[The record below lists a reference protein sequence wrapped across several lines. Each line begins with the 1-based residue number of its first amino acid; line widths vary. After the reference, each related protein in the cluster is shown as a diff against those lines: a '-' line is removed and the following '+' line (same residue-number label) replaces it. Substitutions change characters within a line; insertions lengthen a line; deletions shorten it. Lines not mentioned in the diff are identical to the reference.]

1 MGLPPAAV
9 IVIALVSSGAAVLI
23 AFALS
28 SSYMKARRAEDDQ
41 NRLEMQSD
49 QRGYMNDVRDRNKQ
63 IMMMENGYGVY
74 RGGGQHSHYLSS
86 KSNSQS
92 NHAVR
97 YEGEQR
103 EAGGGRG
110 AGLVRPEMHA
120 RTETEGSSDV
130 LG

>member
-63 IMMMENGYGVY
+63 MMMMENGYGVY
-74 RGGGQHSHYLSS
+74 RGGGGQHLNSS
-86 KSNSQS
+86 N
-92 NHAVR
+92 AMR
-97 YEGEQR
+97 YEGQR
-103 EAGGGRG
+103 EAGTGSGGG
-110 AGLVRPEMHA
+110 MVRP
-120 RTETEGSSDV
+120 ETEGSSDV

>member
-74 RGGGQHSHYLSS
+74 RGGGQH
-86 KSNSQS
+86 
-92 NHAVR
+92 AAMR
-97 YEGEQR
+97 YER
-103 EAGGGRG
+103 ERGG
-110 AGLVRPEMHA
+110 AGLVRPEMQA

>member
-63 IMMMENGYGVY
+63 MMMMENGYGVY
-74 RGGGQHSHYLSS
+74 RGGGGQHLNSS
-86 KSNSQS
+86 N
-92 NHAVR
+92 AMR
-97 YEGEQR
+97 YEGQR
-103 EAGGGRG
+103 EAGV
-110 AGLVRPEMHA
+110 VRPEMHA

>member
-74 RGGGQHSHYLSS
+74 RGGGGQNTHSSYLNSS
-86 KSNSQS
+86 NAMR
-92 NHAVR
+92 N
-97 YEGEQR
+97 EGQR
-103 EAGGGRG
+103 EAGV
-110 AGLVRPEMHA
+110 VRPEMHA

>member
-74 RGGGQHSHYLSS
+74 RGGGHHSHL
-86 KSNSQS
+86 NG
-92 NHAVR
+92 AT
-97 YEGEQR
+97 QR
-103 EAGGGRG
+103 ETVGGGG
-110 AGLVRPEMHA
+110 GGGMVRPEMHA

>member
-63 IMMMENGYGVY
+63 MMMMENGYGVY
-74 RGGGQHSHYLSS
+74 RGGGQHSHS
-86 KSNSQS
+86 
-92 NHAVR
+92 AMR
-97 YEGEQR
+97 YEGGQR
-103 EAGGGRG
+103 QAGV
-110 AGLVRPEMHA
+110 VRPEMHA

>member
-1 MGLPPAAV
+1 
-9 IVIALVSSGAAVLI
+9 
-23 AFALS
+23 
-28 SSYMKARRAEDDQ
+28 MKARRAEDDQ

-63 IMMMENGYGVY
+63 MMMMENGYGVY
-74 RGGGQHSHYLSS
+74 RGGGQNSHYLSS

-110 AGLVRPEMHA
+110 GGGLVRPEMHA